1 MSETS
6 SASAGANGWASLT
19 AASAA
24 AVIVGFASTILV
36 IMQAAQAVG
45 ATPAQ
50 QASWAASLCFAM
62 AITTAILCW
71 RFKVPII
78 TAWST
83 PGAVLIASSA
93 AGLTYQTALGAFVV
107 AGGLMVITGLVRPL
121 ERAIERMPAAIAAA
135 MLAGV
140 LVTYVLKVPA
150 AGLAAPGLVLPLV
163 IAFFAMRMFLPLYAV
178 PAILV
183 LGLVLGFGSGGM
195 AAACCAFGVT
205 PLTFDLPHFEWKAM
219 LSLGVP
225 LYLVTMASQNL
236 PGFAVIRASG
246 YQPPVSASLIVTGIG
261 SVIMAPFGGHAVNL
275 AAITASLVTG
285 PDAHPDPAQRWKIMY
300 PYFVMYALVGLAAA
314 SFVQILGALPHE
326 LVVAIAGLALFGP
339 LMGGMSAMLKEPKD
353 IEPALVTFLVTA
365 SGLALFGVGAAFW
378 GLCSGL
384 VLWGVKQ
391 LVS

>member
-1 MSETS
+1 MSGVS
-6 SASAGANGWASLT
+6 RGIGWATLT

-24 AVIVGFASTILV
+24 AVIIGFASTILI

-50 QASWAASLCFAM
+50 QSSWAAVLCYAM

-71 RFKVPII
+71 RYKMPII

-83 PGAVLIASSA
+83 PGAALIIGSSA
-93 AGLTYQTALGAFVV
+93 GIDYQSALGAFVV
-107 AGGLMVITGLVRPL
+107 AGVLMVITELVKPL
-121 ERAIERMPAAIAAA
+121 EGAIEKMPPAIAAA

-150 AGLAAPGLVLPLV
+150 ASLAAPWLVVPLV
-163 IAFFAMRMFLPLYAV
+163 IVFFAMRIFLPLYAAPV
-178 PAILV
+178 ITV
-183 LGLVLGFGSGGM
+183 VGLAMAFMSGSMGSG
-195 AAACCAFGVT
+195 CCSLGIT
-205 PLTFDLPHFEWKAM
+205 PLTFDIPKFEWHAM
-219 LSLGVP
+219 IGLGVP

-236 PGFAVIRASG
+236 PGFAVMRAAG
-246 YQPPVSASLIVTGIG
+246 YQPPMSGALLTTGAASI
-261 SVIMAPFGGHAVNL
+261 IMSPFGGHAVNM

-300 PYFVMYALVGLAAA
+300 PYFVMYGLVGLAAA

-339 LMGGMSAMLKEPKD
+339 LMGGMTAMLKEPKD
-353 IEPALVTFLVTA
+353 IEAALVTFLVTA
-365 SGLALFGVGAAFW
+365 SGLSLYGVGAAFW
-378 GLCSGL
+378 GLCAGL
-384 VLWGVKQ
+384 ALWGVNRFI
-391 LVS
+391 S

>member
-1 MSETS
+1 MNSIS
-6 SASAGANGWASLT
+6 RSGGGWATLT

-24 AVIVGFASTILV
+24 AVIIGFASTILI

-50 QASWAASLCFAM
+50 QASWAAVLCYAM

-71 RFKVPII
+71 RYKMPII

-83 PGAVLIASSA
+83 PGAALIIGSA
-93 AGLTYQTALGAFVV
+93 AGTGYQSALGAFVV
-107 AGGLMVITGLVRPL
+107 AGVLMVITGLVKPF
-121 ERAIERMPAAIAAA
+121 ERAIEKMPPAVAAA

-150 AGLAAPGLVLPLV
+150 ASLAAPWLVVPL
-163 IAFFAMRMFLPLYAV
+163 IIMFFAMRIILPLYAV
-178 PAILV
+178 PVVTV
-183 LGLVLGFGSGGM
+183 LGLAMAFMSGSMGI
-195 AAACCAFGVT
+195 ACCSLGIT
-205 PLTFDLPHFEWKAM
+205 PLTFDIPKFEWHAM
-219 LSLGVP
+219 IGLGVP

-236 PGFAVIRASG
+236 PGFAVMRAAG
-246 YQPPVSASLIVTGIG
+246 YQPPLSGALLTTGAASI
-261 SVIMAPFGGHAVNL
+261 IMAPFGGHAVNM

-300 PYFVMYALVGLAAA
+300 PYFAMYGLVGLAAA

-339 LMGGMSAMLKEPKD
+339 LMGGMTAMLKEPKD
-353 IEPALVTFLVTA
+353 IEAALVTFLVTA
-365 SGLALFGVGAAFW
+365 SGLSLYGVGAAFW
-378 GLCSGL
+378 GLCAGL
-384 VLWGVKQ
+384 ALWGVKR
-391 LVS
+391 LVA

>member
-1 MSETS
+1 MSEVS
-6 SASAGANGWASLT
+6 RSGGWTTLI

-24 AVIVGFASTILV
+24 SVIIGFASTILI

-50 QASWAASLCFAM
+50 QASWAAVLCYAM

-71 RFKVPII
+71 RYKMPII

-83 PGAVLIASSA
+83 PGAALIVGSA
-93 AGLTYQTALGAFVV
+93 TGISYQSALGAFVV
-107 AGGLMVITGLVRPL
+107 AGILMVVTGLVKPF
-121 ERAIERMPAAIAAA
+121 ERAIEKMPSAIAAA

-150 AGLAAPGLVLPLV
+150 ASLAAPWLVVPLIIV
-163 IAFFAMRMFLPLYAV
+163 FFAMRIMLPLYAV
-178 PAILV
+178 PVITV
-183 LGLVLGFGSGGM
+183 LGLVIAFMSGSMGS
-195 AAACCAFGVT
+195 ACCSLGIT
-205 PLTFDLPHFEWKAM
+205 PLTFNIPKFEWHAM
-219 LSLGVP
+219 IGLGVP

-236 PGFAVIRASG
+236 PGFAVMRASG
-246 YQPPVSASLIVTGIG
+246 YQPPLSGALLTTGAASI
-261 SVIMAPFGGHAVNL
+261 IMAPFGGHAVNM

-300 PYFVMYALVGLAAA
+300 PYFVMYGLVGLAAA

-339 LMGGMSAMLKEPKD
+339 LMGGMTAMLKEPKD

-365 SGLALFGVGAAFW
+365 SGLSLYGVGAAFW
-378 GLCSGL
+378 GLCAGL
-384 VLWGVKQ
+384 ALWGVKR
-391 LVS
+391 LIA